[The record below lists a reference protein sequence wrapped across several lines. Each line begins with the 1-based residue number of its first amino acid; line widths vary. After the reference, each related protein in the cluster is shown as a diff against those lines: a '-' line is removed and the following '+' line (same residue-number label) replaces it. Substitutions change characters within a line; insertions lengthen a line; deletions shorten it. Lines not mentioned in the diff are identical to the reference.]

1 MELPDVKEKFRLT
14 QVCTEPDFILSTD
27 AESKD
32 DQRRSKINPL
42 YLTVR
47 AKYKNGEVMCN
58 VKISDV
64 YLVWQGFSEKMCIR
78 DRTKCWLGVIS
89 AAAGIRIFKTVF

>member
-64 YLVWQGFSEKMCIR
+64 YLAVSYTHLSVLHNLCKDYG
-78 DRTKCWLGVIS
+78 D
-89 AAAGIRIFKTVF
+89 